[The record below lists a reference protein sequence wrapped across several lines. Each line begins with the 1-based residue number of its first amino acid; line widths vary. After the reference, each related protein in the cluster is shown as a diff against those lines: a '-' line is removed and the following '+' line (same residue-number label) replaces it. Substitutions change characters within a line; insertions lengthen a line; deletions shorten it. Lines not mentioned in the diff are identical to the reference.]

1 MAAALDG
8 IHVLDLTHD
17 WAGPHAAR
25 LLADYGAD
33 VIKVEY
39 PRRLDGMRGGHL
51 REERYN
57 RHPRFWQLHRNKR
70 SLTLDLTRQAH
81 RDRALRLVRWA
92 DVVIDGARPG
102 VLERLGLSWDAMR
115 EQRADLILVRMSA
128 YGATGPDAP
137 YPGYGGSLETSSGL
151 QSFTAYAEG
160 EPPRRIRE
168 VDAINGLA
176 GACAILTAIVARQ
189 ATGQGAW
196 LDLSQNEAVISSIAG
211 ERLLAVAAGADG
223 VGVHGNRHPQFAPHG
238 CYPCRGDD
246 RWVTVS
252 IESDAEWQ
260 SLCAALARPDLSAD
274 PQLSGV
280 EGRRRAHD
288 LLDEA
293 ISAWTRQRNHRE
305 AMEALQ
311 AAGVRAG
318 AVFDAADAAGDP
330 HLAAR
335 RWILDAQDGSGRYP
349 GVPFRLAGDPA
360 TVRRRGPDLGE
371 HNVEISSGILGMSP
385 ADVETLDPSELG
397 TAYDPE

>member
-33 VIKVEY
+33 VIKLEY

-51 REERYN
+51 KEERYN
-57 RHPRFWQLHRNKR
+57 GHPRFWQLHRNKR
-70 SLTLDLTRQAH
+70 SLTLDLARQAH
-81 RDRALRLVRWA
+81 RDRALRLLRWA
-92 DVVIDGARPG
+92 DVVIDGSRPG
-102 VLERLGLSWDAMR
+102 VLERLGLSWDVMR
-115 EQRADLILVRMSA
+115 AQRADLILVRMSA
-128 YGATGPDAP
+128 YGGTGPDAA
-137 YPGYGGSLETSSGL
+137 YPGYGGSMEAASGL
-151 QSFTAYAEG
+151 QAFTAHGEG

-189 ATGQGAW
+189 ATGQGAC
-196 LDLSQNEAVISSIAG
+196 LDLSQNEAVVSSMAG
-211 ERLLAVAAGADG
+211 ERWLAVAAGADG
-223 VGVHGNRHPQFAPHG
+223 PRVHGNRHPRFAPHG

-260 SLCAALARPDLSAD
+260 SLCAVLVRPDLSAD
-274 PQLSGV
+274 PRLSGV

-288 LLDEA
+288 LLDAA

-318 AVFDAADAAGDP
+318 AVFDAADVAGDP

-335 RWILDAQDGSGRYP
+335 RWILDAEDGSGRYP
-349 GVPFRLAGDPA
+349 GVPFRLASDPV
-360 TVRRRGPDLGE
+360 TVRRRGPGLGE
-371 HNVEISSGILGMSP
+371 HNVEISSEVVGISP
-385 ADVETLDPSELG
+385 ADVEPLDPSELG
-397 TAYDPE
+397 TAYEPE